1 MRYTLLGASGLRV
14 SEVALGTMTFGET
27 WGWGASEAECGR
39 ILEAYVEA
47 GGNFVDTACNYTD
60 GQSEEIVGA
69 LTEADRERYVLATK
83 YTLTRRREDPNAGGN
98 QRKNLVHTL
107 EASLRRLRT
116 DYVDLLWLH
125 MWDGMT
131 PVEEVVRSLDDLVRA
146 GKVLYV
152 GVSDT
157 PAWAVA
163 RAVTLAELRGW
174 AAFCGLQVPWS
185 LADRGVERELL
196 PLAAALGLA
205 VTPWGVLES
214 GELTGKYLAT
224 AQPGGGAALDRA
236 GGQGQPTRSRPD
248 EVSPRVNDLASEV
261 MAVAAELGRSPA
273 QVAIGWVRQQD
284 VGCPVIPIVGARSAA
299 QLADNLGCLDVRLTP
314 AQLDRLAAA
323 SAFQLGFPRS
333 FLESDHVRGLIFG
346 RTYDRL
352 RRSG

>member
-1 MRYTLLGASGLRV
+1 MTMGYRLFGRSGLRV
-14 SEVALGTMTFGET
+14 SELALGTMTFGT
-27 WGWGASEAECGR
+27 DWGWGAGRDECR
-39 ILEAYVEA
+39 KMFDTYAEA
-47 GGNFVDTACNYTD
+47 GGNFVDTANNYTN
-60 GQSEEIVGA
+60 GTSERIVGELVA
-69 LTEADRERYVLATK
+69 ADRDHFVLATK
-83 YTLTRRREDPNAGGN
+83 YSLSTRPDDPNAGGN
-98 QRKNLVHTL
+98 HRKNLVRAV
-107 EASLRRLRT
+107 EASLERLGT
-116 DYVDLLWLH
+116 DYLDLLWLH

-163 RAVTLAELRGW
+163 RAVTLAEL
-174 AAFCGLQVPWS
+174 
-185 LADRGVERELL
+185 
-196 PLAAALGLA
+196 LAAALGLA

-214 GELTGKYLAT
+214 GELTGKYLTT

-299 QLADNLGCLDVRLTP
+299 QLADVSHR
-314 AQLDRLAAA
+314 A
-323 SAFQLGFPRS
+323 
-333 FLESDHVRGLIFG
+333 
-346 RTYDRL
+346 
-352 RRSG
+352 

>member
-83 YTLTRRREDPNAGGN
+83 YTLTGRREDPNAGGN

-131 PVEEVVRSLDDLVRA
+131 PVEEVLRGLDDLVSS
-146 GKVLYV
+146 GKVHHI
-152 GVSDT
+152 GFSDT
-157 PAWAVA
+157 PAWVIS
-163 RAVTLAELRGW
+163 RAVTLARQYGW
-174 AAFCGLQVPWS
+174 SPPVAVQAPYS
-185 LADRGVERELL
+185 LADRDVERELL
-196 PLAAALGLA
+196 PMARDLGL
-205 VTPWGVLES
+205 VLTPWGLLE
-214 GELTGKYLAT
+214 GGALTGKYLEETEEPRRYESSGPRTNDMAREVVSVASEIGAT
-224 AQPGGGAALDRA
+224 A
-236 GGQGQPTRSRPD
+236 
-248 EVSPRVNDLASEV
+248 
-261 MAVAAELGRSPA
+261 A
-273 QVAIGWVRQQD
+273 QVAIAWVRSQPWHI
-284 VGCPVIPIVGARSAA
+284 VPIVGARSET
-299 QLADNLGCLDVRLTP
+299 QLRDNLGALEVELSDE
-314 AQLDRLAAA
+314 QLDRLDRV
-323 SAFQLGFPRS
+323 SGFSLGFPRE

-346 RTYDRL
+346 DTFDLIDDPRRRALTART
-352 RRSG
+352 RSPA